1 MHDVVLAP
9 VRETLVRGVVT
20 TGSVA
25 RAVTADSCCVQAA
38 VFCALADLVSVVGEL
53 ILNVANLIGG
63 PDVRSIPA
71 NPFVPV
77 NDSVAACG
85 DG

>member
-1 MHDVVLAP
+1 VP
-9 VRETLVRGVVT
+9 
-20 TGSVA
+20 
-25 RAVTADSCCVQAA
+25 
-38 VFCALADLVSVVGEL
+38 ADLVSIVDGLV
-53 ILNVANLIGG
+53 LNVANLIGG

-71 NPFVPV
+71 NSFVPV